1 MSKQLEYTI
10 KVKFLVA
17 TDRVPD
23 KNIEDIK
30 GEIEKL
36 GGKEFKIAGHQ
47 PVSAQ
52 RS

>member
-30 GEIEKL
+30 GEMEKL
-36 GGKEFKIAGHQ
+36 GGKEFKIAGQ
-47 PVSAQ
+47 KLVDIEQ
-52 RS
+52 